1 MGIFM
6 RVQRYK
12 KKRHHTYMCEKF
24 QEIFL
29 HFEEMITFA
38 F

>member
-1 MGIFM
+1 MC
-6 RVQRYK
+6 VQRYK
-12 KKRHHTYMCEKF
+12 KKRYHTQSDEKF

>member
-1 MGIFM
+1 MRGFM

-12 KKRHHTYMCEKF
+12 KKRHQTRSDEKF